1 MMQYNTI
8 EDAIVALTQKYG
20 IEVFDKTTR
29 FIALLSDYAPNHSA
43 AQMDIRAFAR
53 TDGFILM
60 ADAIR
65 SNDEYPALLS
75 MICEKAVLAAD
86 ESEKRKAIVSE
97 VKNIAAAINNKYAK
111 PADVSAI
118 YAEGMNYYRRFPKE
132 KNIPVAILLLEE
144 AGDLG
149 SSEALLYISSA
160 YLKGKGVT
168 QNTEKGMRYLQEAA
182 KKGNSRASLDLAEY
196 LWKGINIERNV
207 SRAVSIL
214 RQVDDHH
221 ALFMLGEI
229 FRENSEYDK
238 AFEYYRQAAENNN
251 VYAQYAVALAYATGQ
266 GTKRNIQ
273 EAKKWLRSAASL
285 GHSDARKKLEELGEK
300 WD

>member
-75 MICEKAVLAAD
+75 VICEKAVLAAD

-97 VKNIAAAINNKYAK
+97 VKIIAAAINNKYAK

-149 SSEALLYISSA
+149 SSEALLYI
-160 YLKGKGVT
+160 LQ

-182 KKGNSRASLDLAEY
+182 KKGNPRASLDLAEY

-251 VYAQYAVALAYATGQ
+251 VYARYAVALAYATGQ